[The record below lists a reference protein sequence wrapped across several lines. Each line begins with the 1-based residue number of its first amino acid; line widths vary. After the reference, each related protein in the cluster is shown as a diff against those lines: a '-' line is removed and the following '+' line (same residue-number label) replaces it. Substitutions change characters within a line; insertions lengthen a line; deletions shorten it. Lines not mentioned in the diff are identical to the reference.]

1 MPQSDDA
8 GGPPMLD
15 FEARRALLQSNRCGA
30 MEIAASGLLFDL
42 IRDAAAESMPFPT
55 DSAVQPTIY
64 DRAVAETAI
73 SLDCAP
79 KATVA
84 RNASSFESIYLHRLE
99 HATHLPHRGAL
110 FGAAQPLSE
119 IIYAC
124 GFRDDA
130 HFARRFGYS
139 PGAYAG

>member
-1 MPQSDDA
+1 MPQSDDT

-15 FEARRALLQSNRCGA
+15 FEVWSALRQSNRCGA
-30 MEIAASGLLFDL
+30 TEITASGLLFDL
-42 IRDAAAESMPFPT
+42 IRDAAAESMPSLT
-55 DSAVQPTIY
+55 DSAVQPAIY
-64 DRAVAETAI
+64 DRAVAETGV
-73 SLDCAP
+73 SLDCVL

-84 RNASSFESIYLHRLE
+84 RNAGSFELIYLHRLE
-99 HATHLPHRGAL
+99 HATHLPHRRAL
-110 FGAAQPLSE
+110 FGAVQPLSE
-119 IIYAC
+119 TTYAC

>member
-8 GGPPMLD
+8 GGPPVLD
-15 FEARRALLQSNRCGA
+15 IEAWRALLQSNRGRP
-30 MEIAASGLLFDL
+30 MEIAASDLLFDL
-42 IRDAAAESMPFPT
+42 IGDAAAESMPFPT
-55 DSAVQPTIY
+55 DSDVQPAIY
-64 DRAVAETAI
+64 DRAAAETGV
-73 SLDCAP
+73 SLDCVQ

-84 RNASSFESIYLHRLE
+84 RNESSFELIYFRRLE
-99 HATHLPHRGAL
+99 HAIHLPHRAAL

-119 IIYAC
+119 NTYAC

-130 HFARRFGYS
+130 RFARRFGYS